1 MNAAAADRGEK
12 GAPVRIAKI
21 SMEAP
26 WTWLTI
32 AWSQILA
39 APRITLGYGL
49 AFALVSA
56 ALTAAMAFL
65 ESLPMLLPLVGGF
78 LLAGPLLAMGL
89 YETGRRLD
97 AGEPVRARAV
107 AFVRTAAPTQIA
119 FMGVVILLAWFA
131 WIRIAMLLFAFW
143 NGIGAEIPPPDE
155 FFTRLFFT
163 REGLALLVSGTLI
176 GGLIALVIFAMTA
189 ISLPLL
195 LTRDIDAVTATLA
208 SFEAVLTNPGPMLL
222 WAWLILL
229 LIAFGIATGFIG
241 LILTFP
247 LVGLATWQARKALV
261 EA

>member
-1 MNAAAADRGEK
+1 
-12 GAPVRIAKI
+12 
-21 SMEAP
+21 MEAP

-32 AWSQILA
+32 AWRQILA
-39 APRITLGYGL
+39 APRVTLLYGL
-49 AFALVSA
+49 AFALLSLG
-56 ALTAAMAFL
+56 LTGLLFRL
-65 ESLPMLLPLVGGF
+65 DVLPMLLPLVGGF

-97 AGEPVRARAV
+97 AGEPVRGRGV
-107 AFVRTAAPTQIA
+107 VFVRTAAPSQVA
-119 FMGVVILLAWFA
+119 FMGVVIMLAWMG
-131 WIRIAMLLFAFW
+131 WVRIAMLLFAFW
-143 NGIGAEIPPPDE
+143 NGIGAEIPPPDV
-155 FFTRLFFT
+155 FFTQLFFT

-176 GGLIALVIFAMTA
+176 GGIIALFIFAMTA

-195 LTRDIDAVTATLA
+195 LTRDIDAVTAALA

-229 LIAFGIATGFIG
+229 LIAFGMATGFVG

-261 EA
+261 ED